1 MDTDHPVHAGSQS
14 KKVKFICHNKAS
26 PPLFGM
32 EQTYVEFFDWSSALP
47 KAGLP
52 PQRQE
57 CFRSHILAFLADC
70 KRRRAFAT
78 VEGAKAYVEE
88 WEGKTDKASPH
99 CREALRWFVTQGRR
113 SATPPWRPRE
123 PDIKGPTSPV
133 LSPTDLGREDWE
145 VALIRACRER
155 HFLWRTEES
164 YRRWGHRF
172 VDFIR
177 PKNPLAVGKEELD
190 AFLSRLAVEERLSPS
205 SQKQALNALVFLM
218 REALHRE
225 PGELNFHKA
234 SPSRRAP
241 SVLSHEECRLLF
253 AQLEGTTRLMAM
265 LMYGSGIRLMELI
278 RLRVGAIDLAR
289 GALTV
294 RGGKG
299 DKDRTTVLA
308 QRVVPELE
316 RHLGR
321 LRALWE
327 KDRREGLPG
336 IWLPEGLDRKYPN
349 AGKEWPWQWLFPS
362 RELSADPQTGVQR
375 RHHLSETAFQVA
387 IKQAAFRAGL
397 HKRVTPHILRHSFAT
412 HLLEGG
418 SDIRTVQDLL
428 GHQKVETTQIYLHV
442 MRRPGVGTNSPLDA
456 GGA

>member
-1 MDTDHPVHAGSQS
+1 
-14 KKVKFICHNKAS
+14 
-26 PPLFGM
+26 
-32 EQTYVEFFDWSSALP
+32 VEA
-47 KAGLP
+47 
-52 PQRQE
+52 
-57 CFRSHILAFLADC
+57 
-70 KRRRAFAT
+70 
-78 VEGAKAYVEE
+78 AKAYVEAY
-88 WEGKTDKASPH
+88 EGKTDRASPL
-99 CREALRWFVTQGRR
+99 CREALRWFVTSGRR
-113 SATPPWRPRE
+113 SQTPPWRARE
-123 PDIKGPTSPV
+123 ADYPPSGAPI
-133 LSPTDLGREDWE
+133 LSPTDLGCADWE
-145 VALIRACRER
+145 IALIRACRER

-164 YRRWGHRF
+164 YRRWAHRF
-172 VDFIR
+172 ASFIAPASPYR
-177 PKNPLAVGKEELD
+177 AGKEELD
-190 AFLSRLAVEERLSPS
+190 AFLSRLAVQERLSPS

-218 REALHRE
+218 REAIKRE

-234 SPSRRAP
+234 APSRRAP

-253 AQLEGTTRLMAM
+253 QQLEGTTRLMAM

-278 RLRVGAIDLAR
+278 RLRVGAVDLSR

-308 QRVVPELE
+308 RRIIPELE
-316 RHLGR
+316 AHLTR

-327 KDRREGLPG
+327 EDRRLNLPG

-362 RELSADPQTGVQR
+362 RELSKDPQTGVER
-375 RHHLSETAFQVA
+375 RHHLSETSFQVA

-418 SDIRTVQDLL
+418 ADIRTVQDLL

-442 MRRPGVGTNSPLDA
+442 MRRPGVGTNSPLDT
-456 GGA
+456 G

>member
-1 MDTDHPVHAGSQS
+1 MAH
-14 KKVKFICHNKAS
+14 
-26 PPLFGM
+26 
-32 EQTYVEFFDWSSALP
+32 TYVEFWDWASCLAKS
-47 KAGLP
+47 GLP

-57 CFRSHILAFLADC
+57 GYVSHILSFLSDC
-70 KRRRAFAT
+70 KKRRAFAT
-78 VEGAKAYVEE
+78 VEGAKDFVEA
-88 WEGKTDKASPH
+88 WEIKTDKASPL
-99 CREALRWFVTQGRR
+99 CREALRWFVSTGRR
-113 SATPPWRPRE
+113 STTPPWRPKNE
-123 PDIKGPTSPV
+123 APASPT
-133 LSPTDLGREDWE
+133 LSPTDLGCEEWE
-145 VALIRACRER
+145 IALIRACRER

-172 VDFIR
+172 ADFIH
-177 PKNPLAVGKEELD
+177 PKTPFIAGKEELD
-190 AFLSRLAVEERLSPS
+190 GFLSRLAVEERLSPS

-218 REALHRE
+218 RDALHRE
-225 PGELNFHKA
+225 PGQLNFHKA

-253 AQLEGTTRLMAM
+253 AQLEGTARLMAM

-278 RLRVGAIDLAR
+278 RLRVSAIDLAR

-299 DKDRTTVLA
+299 DKDRTTVLP
-308 QRVVPELE
+308 RKIVPELE
-316 RHLGR
+316 KHLAR
-321 LRALWE
+321 LKALWE
-327 KDRREGLPG
+327 QDRREGLPG

-362 RELSADPQTGVQR
+362 RELSEDPQTGVER

-418 SDIRTVQDLL
+418 ADIRTVQDLL

-456 GGA
+456 GGR